1 MPLPCSRPVSLRS
14 RMRCSRR
21 ASNFSGNPK
30 TAGPMARFCLPLS
43 LTVALSVAPAR
54 AADLLQIYR
63 DALANDATYGS
74 ARAARDAGLEN
85 LPQGL
90 AQILPT
96 VNATAFTQRNDI
108 NLSFRGAAD
117 ASIRQGDSNGY
128 TVTLTQPVF
137 NWQNIQ
143 VYKEAGFKAAQA
155 EATFGQATQ
164 DLIVR
169 VAQAYFD
176 VLASQD
182 SLTFIQAQKVA
193 ISEQLAQAKRN
204 FEVGTAT
211 ITDTHEAQAR
221 YDLATSQEI
230 AAQGDLEIKKRTL
243 QQIVGKFPERLEPLK
258 PNVELNPPK
267 PNSMEEW
274 ASAANQGYQAQ
285 AQEAGLEIAARE
297 IERIRAGHL
306 PTLSIVGTAGGSSSS
321 ISTSTSV
328 NNNASDATSRT
339 IGLQLA
345 IPLYAG
351 GNVSSQVRQAVA
363 NREKAQQDL
372 ESTRRAAALAA
383 RQAYV
388 GVSNGMAQVK
398 ALEAALVSSRSA
410 LDSNKLGYEVGVRIN
425 IDVLN
430 AQQQVYS
437 TLRDLSKARYDT
449 IVNGLKLKAAT
460 GALGEADV
468 QEVNRLLGAN

>member
-1 MPLPCSRPVSLRS
+1 MS
-14 RMRCSRR
+14 
-21 ASNFSGNPK
+21 
-30 TAGPMARFCLPLS
+30 RFCIALS
-43 LTVALSVAPAR
+43 LTVAWSVVPAR

-63 DALANDATYGS
+63 DALANDATYAS
-74 ARAARDAGLEN
+74 ARAARDAGLES

-90 AQILPT
+90 AQLLPT
-96 VNATAFTQRNDI
+96 VNATAFTQYNDI
-108 NLSFRGAAD
+108 AIAFRTD
-117 ASIRQGDSNGY
+117 APQQSQYRLGPSNGY
-128 TVTLTQPVF
+128 TVTLTQPLF

-143 VYKEAGFKAAQA
+143 VYKEAGFKAIQA

-182 SLTFIQAQKVA
+182 GLAFIQAQKIA

-221 YDLATSQEI
+221 FDLGTSQEI
-230 AAQGDLEIKKRTL
+230 AAQSDLEIKKRTL
-243 QQIVGKFPERLEPLK
+243 QQVVGKYPEQLEPLK
-258 PNVELNPPK
+258 SNIELNPPT
-267 PNSMEEW
+267 PNSMEDW
-274 ASAANQGYQAQ
+274 ATAAANQGYTVR
-285 AQEAGLEIAARE
+285 AQEAALEVAVRE
-297 IERIRAGHL
+297 IERVRAGHL
-306 PTLSIVGTAGGSSSS
+306 PTLNIVGSAGQNSSS
-321 ISTSTSV
+321 ISATASS
-328 NNNASDATSRT
+328 NSASDSINRI

-351 GNVSSQVRQAVA
+351 GGVSSLVRQAVA

-372 ESTRRAAALAA
+372 ESTRRSAALSA
-383 RQAYV
+383 RQSYV
-388 GVSNGMAQVK
+388 GVTNGMAQVR

-430 AQQQVYS
+430 AQQQVFS
-437 TLRDLSKARYDT
+437 TLRDLSRARYDT
-449 IVNGLKLKAAT
+449 ILNGLRLKSASGT
-460 GALGEADV
+460 LGEADV
-468 QEVNRLLGAN
+468 EEVNRLLGAN

>member
-1 MPLPCSRPVSLRS
+1 
-14 RMRCSRR
+14 MRTR
-21 ASNFSGNPK
+21 AS
-30 TAGPMARFCLPLS
+30 PLAP
-43 LTVALSVAPAR
+43 LLIVALCATPAR

-74 ARAARDAGLEN
+74 ARATRDAGVES

-96 VNATAFTQRNDI
+96 LNATGFNQANNVDI
-108 NLSFRGAAD
+108 NFRQVGPSTGGSSTSPALPFE
-117 ASIRQGDSNGY
+117 SRRTGPTSGF
-128 TVTLTQPVF
+128 TVTLTQPLF
-137 NWQNIQ
+137 NWQNFQ
-143 VYKEAGFKAAQA
+143 VYREAGFKAAQA
-155 EATFGQATQ
+155 EALFGQATQ

-182 SLTFIQAQKVA
+182 SLAFIQGQKVA
-193 ISEQLAQAKRN
+193 IAEQLAQAKRN

-230 AAQGDLEIKKRTL
+230 AAQSDLEIKKRTL
-243 QQIVGKFPERLEPLK
+243 QQVVGKFPEQLTPLK
-258 PNVELNPPK
+258 ANIELSPPT
-267 PNSMEEW
+267 PNSMEDW
-274 ASAANQGYQAQ
+274 ASAASSQGYPVR
-285 AQEAGLEIAARE
+285 AQEAAVEVAVRE
-297 IERIRAGHL
+297 IERARAGHL
-306 PTLSIVGTAGGSSSS
+306 PTLNLVGNAGVNSSNLSTTATVNSVTD
-321 ISTSTSV
+321 ST
-328 NNNASDATSRT
+328 NYN
-339 IGLQLA
+339 IGLQFA

-351 GNVSSQVRQAVA
+351 GNVSSLVRQAVA

-372 ESTRRAAALAA
+372 ESARRTAALSA
-383 RQAYV
+383 RQSFLLV
-388 GVSNGMAQVK
+388 TNGMAQVK

-430 AQQQVYS
+430 AQQQVFS
-437 TLRDLSKARYDT
+437 TLRDLSRARYDT
-449 IVNGLKLKAAT
+449 ILNGLRLKSASGT
-460 GALGEADV
+460 LTDGDV
-468 QEVNRLLGAN
+468 EEINRLLGPN